1 MSEAAAF
8 LAHQSLALQTALYLG
23 ALVFLLCA
31 GGIALTLLVGGLDR
45 IGEAITADPD
55 WQPRGEITKQE
66 MLLLV
71 GVLIYAQLLLSFEPA
86 IRAFAS
92 VVGAPLVTSLMIA
105 PIAGVFLYGGRNTRQ
120 RQVS

>member
-8 LAHQSLALQTALYLG
+8 LAHQPIVLQTALYLG

-31 GGIALTLLVGGLDR
+31 GGTALTLLMGGLDR
-45 IGEAITADPD
+45 IGEAITSDPD
-55 WQPRGEITKQE
+55 WQPRGEISKQE

-71 GVLIYAQLLLSFEPA
+71 GVLIYAQVLLSFEPP

-92 VVGAPLVTSLMIA
+92 MVGDPLVTSLMMA
-105 PIAGVFLYGGRNTRQ
+105 PIAGAFLYAGRNTRQ
-120 RQVS
+120 RQLS